1 MKDQKHIPEIF
12 CDKLNHRSIRCR
24 AYGNDL
30 IFPWRRPTLL
40 RDEVLPRMQNARLGN
55 PVLQDVRMHHYLK
68 HGSPYFVLR
77 NYTEWNACT
86 Q

>member
-77 NYTEWNACT
+77 NYTE
-86 Q
+86 

>member
-1 MKDQKHIPEIF
+1 MEDQKHIPEIF

-55 PVLQDVRMHHYLK
+55 PVLQGVRMHHYLK

-77 NYTEWNACT
+77 NYTE
-86 Q
+86 

>member
-40 RDEVLPRMQNARLGN
+40 RDEVLPRIQDVRLGN
-55 PVLQDVRMHHYLK
+55 LVLQGVRMHHYLK

-77 NYTEWNACT
+77 NYTEWNVCA

>member
-68 HGSPYFVLR
+68 HGLPYFVLR
-77 NYTEWNACT
+77 NYTEWNACA